1 MYSQVSLL
9 NKTCRMKDTN
19 MLVGIMDVLLSVPGM
34 PDAKKAEQA
43 KMKRK
48 TIDIVLKS
56 LRSELDA
63 EKK

>member
-1 MYSQVSLL
+1 
-9 NKTCRMKDTN
+9 MKDTN